1 MLQNSTSGNLLS
13 QISSIRNMLSGKNP
27 DDLYN
32 NMIQN
37 NPQFKSFVD
46 ANKGKT
52 PEQIASENGLD
63 FNSIKTLL

>member
-37 NPQFKSFVD
+37 TPQFKSFVD